1 MHKRI
6 PLLVY
11 FFQIILHASNNFI
24 YDQPLTK
31 NVLLFVVLYKIKSS
45 KKLAKNRFNL
55 IIILQFYLMKNR
67 VLLFLMLLK
76 RLLKNYNLL
85 VL

>member
-6 PLLVY
+6 PSLIY
-11 FFQIILHASNNFI
+11 FFRIILHASNNLI
-24 YDQPLTK
+24 YNQPLTK
-31 NVLLFVVLYKIKSS
+31 NVLLFIVFYKIENS
-45 KKLAKNRFNL
+45 KKLAKKRSNL

-67 VLLFLMLLK
+67 VLLFPMLLK

-85 VL
+85 IL